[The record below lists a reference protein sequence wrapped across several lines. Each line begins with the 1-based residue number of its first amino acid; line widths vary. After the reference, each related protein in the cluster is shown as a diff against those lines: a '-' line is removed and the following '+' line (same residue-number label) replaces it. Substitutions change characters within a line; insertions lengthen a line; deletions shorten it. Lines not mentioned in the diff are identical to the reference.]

1 MMCSEYSQFSE
12 ITQNPSGQN
21 LTKGTQQTENVKEF
35 TDSFKKL
42 TFFTAF
48 SSFLLS
54 METQTFMFQIQT
66 GCVCKS
72 VLSTSPRTR
81 ACTYYTIPLM
91 FKHGKNNAKIYLC
104 TLNIPLTKE
113 RSHTDDKRGLHD
125 TAKMRWGSLFLPAGS
140 VKSLQHPAVGG

>member
-66 GCVCKS
+66 GCVC
-72 VLSTSPRTR
+72 
-81 ACTYYTIPLM
+81 A
-91 FKHGKNNAKIYLC
+91 
-104 TLNIPLTKE
+104 LNIPSDASMHLLYNPTN
-113 RSHTDDKRGLHD
+113 
-125 TAKMRWGSLFLPAGS
+125 
-140 VKSLQHPAVGG
+140 V